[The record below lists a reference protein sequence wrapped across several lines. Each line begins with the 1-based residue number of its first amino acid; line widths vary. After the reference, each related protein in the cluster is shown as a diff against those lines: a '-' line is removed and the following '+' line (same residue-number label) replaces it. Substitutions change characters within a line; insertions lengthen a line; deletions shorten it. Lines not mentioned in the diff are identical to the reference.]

1 MEILTLIPLDL
12 NFRSSVKGRKVFR
25 RGLLASG
32 KYDMGELN
40 RKQKKLEISFKSI
53 IEREYNGLPINEK
66 VLQVLEG
73 MLKFDR
79 KKRIS
84 AR

>member
-1 MEILTLIPLDL
+1 
-12 NFRSSVKGRKVFR
+12 
-25 RGLLASG
+25 
-32 KYDMGELN
+32 MGELN